1 MQSLKKKIPQCIFL
15 FQVYADGIEGHSS
28 RTKLFEGS
36 FQEEKCTFHGFQRGQ
51 PDMSGLAVK
60 FTFSCV
66 GFPGN
71 KRANFG
77 LWITYIGTAL

>member
-1 MQSLKKKIPQCIFL
+1 MELKDILQERNSLKVGFRRKIAL
-15 FQVYADGIEGHSS
+15 
-28 RTKLFEGS
+28 
-36 FQEEKCTFHGFQRGQ
+36 FHGFKRGQ